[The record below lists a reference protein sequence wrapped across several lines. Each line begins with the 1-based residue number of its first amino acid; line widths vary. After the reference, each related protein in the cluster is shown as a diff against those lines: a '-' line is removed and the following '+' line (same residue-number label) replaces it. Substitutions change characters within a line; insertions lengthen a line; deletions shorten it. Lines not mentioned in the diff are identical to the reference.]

1 MKLLPKQKETQRLR
15 EKLMIVGGMDGEGIV
30 REFGIH
36 THTLLYLKCITNKDR
51 LYSTWNSAQCYA
63 PAWMGG
69 EFGGEWIHVYIC
81 SPEAVTTLLI
91 GYTPIKQQKKKKKK
105 QKKIYEAEC

>member
-1 MKLLPKQKETQRLR
+1 MEAQIVIQMKLLPKQKETQRLR
-15 EKLMIVGGMDGEGIV
+15 EKLMVVGGTDGEGIV

-36 THTLLYLKCITNKDR
+36 THTLLYLKCITNKDQ
-51 LYSTWNSAQCYA
+51 LYSTWNSAQCYV

-81 SPEAVTTLLI
+81 SPETVTTLLI
-91 GYTPIKQQKKKKKK
+91 GYSPIKQ
-105 QKKIYEAEC
+105 